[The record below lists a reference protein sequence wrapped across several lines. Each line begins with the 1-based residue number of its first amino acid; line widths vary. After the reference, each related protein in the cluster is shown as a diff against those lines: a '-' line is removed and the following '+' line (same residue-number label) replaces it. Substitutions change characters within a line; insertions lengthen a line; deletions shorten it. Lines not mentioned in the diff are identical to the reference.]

1 MTLGLG
7 EVSRE
12 EEHADPPTTPQP
24 TSDLIADQ
32 LITNQLITSEQTAN
46 EPSSS
51 NQLTANQLI
60 TIEQPT
66 NEPSFSSAQ
75 LTTPELPDLT
85 VLLAPVVQTLPRLDD
100 VEVPSFAARGADIEV
115 DGDESTPSYLGVQED
130 LRMGGSSP
138 GVQVASV
145 TTPLPSMQGTLHSY
159 KDSGARLVLP
169 SILSSMKNYRFRFFC
184 LKLTIVNR
192 SSFFNRFRR
201 AR

>member
-1 MTLGLG
+1 MKTKLLTLGLG

-12 EEHADPPTTPQP
+12 EEHADPLTTPQP
-24 TSDLIADQ
+24 TSELTASQLIPNQLITSEQTASQ
-32 LITNQLITSEQTAN
+32 LITNQLITSEQ
-46 EPSSS
+46 
-51 NQLTANQLI
+51 
-60 TIEQPT
+60 PT
-66 NEPSFSSAQ
+66 NELSSSSSQ
-75 LTTPELPDLT
+75 LPTPELPDLT
-85 VLLAPVVQTLPRLDD
+85 DLLAPVQTLPRHDA

-130 LRMGGSSP
+130 TRMGGSSP

-184 LKLTIVNR
+184 LKLTTVNR